1 MVGMILMSYYSA
13 GKIRFSGR
21 ELFDLSVAWLALGIA
36 FTVFFWREIVIGLVL
51 GRVPISGAATRLAVS
66 MGTVGIGFLLHELA
80 HKIVAIR
87 FGRVAEFR
95 ADYGMLAVAIL
106 AGYAGFLFAAP
117 GAVYHTG
124 RRITARQNGLI
135 AVAGPLT
142 NLALAGVFLPLAL
155 MPISV
160 GGLQFVGHLGVSVN
174 LVLAA
179 FNMIPLGPL
188 DGKKVLGWNLIVFGI
203 VFLVSV
209 SLAIGWLFSPIGL
222 GIGL

>member
-1 MVGMILMSYYSA
+1 MILVSYYSA
-13 GKIRFSGR
+13 GEIRFSRR

-36 FTVFFWREIVIGLVL
+36 FTVFFWRDVVTDLFF
-51 GRVPISGAATRLAVS
+51 GRAAISGAAMLLAVS

-80 HKIVAIR
+80 HKIAAIQ

-95 ADYGMLAVAIL
+95 ADYGMLAFAIL

-124 RRITARQNGLI
+124 RQITARQNGLI

-142 NLALAGVFLPLAL
+142 NLALAVLFVPLAL
-155 MPISV
+155 S
-160 GGLQFVGHLGVSVN
+160 GRLQFVGQLGVSVN

-179 FNMIPLGPL
+179 FNMLPFGPL

-203 VFLVSV
+203 VFLLSV
-209 SLAIGWLFSPIGL
+209 SLAIGWLFSPIGF
-222 GIGL
+222 GLSL